1 MARRAELFVRPL
13 SDEEAAHLLNKVRR
27 GKNAVVRHRAMLL
40 FASFQGQSVGQI
52 SLMFQASA
60 THVAALIHAFN
71 EQGFP
76 ALDPRWGGGRPRRID
91 LDERTEIV
99 KVALAR
105 PADRGEPF
113 TRWSLTKLRAH
124 LVRSRIVP
132 AISRSQLWRILH
144 EAGVRFTHH
153 KTWKSS
159 PDPEFETKKN
169 RILDL
174 YAHPPTG
181 ARLLCLDEFGPLNL
195 QPRLGHGWH
204 PIAEPARFRATYKRT
219 AGVRQLVAAYDP
231 ATGRLYGH
239 LHDRKT
245 WREIRELLRSLRAR
259 FREHLI
265 VVLDNFSPHKKTE
278 LQRWV
283 ADHDIELVFTP
294 TYSSWLNL
302 IECQFQALRSFAL
315 DGSDY
320 PSHAHQDAAIRAY
333 LRWHNRNARPAKAWR
348 LNAEVHHSLPD
359 VAA

>member
-1 MARRAELFVRPL
+1 MARRAELFVRAL
-13 SDEEAAHLLNKVRR
+13 SDGEAAHLLQLSRR
-27 GKNAVVRHRAMLL
+27 GPNAVVRHRAMLL
-40 FASFQGQSVGQI
+40 FASYQGQSVGQI

-124 LVRSRIVP
+124 LVRTRVVP

-153 KTWKSS
+153 TTWKAS

-174 YAHPPTG
+174 YAHPPEG
-181 ARLLCLDEFGPLNL
+181 ARVLCLDEFGPLNL

-204 PIAEPARFRATYKRT
+204 PVGEPARFRATYKRT

-231 ATGRLYGH
+231 ATGALYGH

-259 FREHLI
+259 FDEHLI
-265 VVLDNFSPHKKTE
+265 VVLDNFSPHKKRE
-278 LQRWV
+278 LGAWV

-315 DGSDY
+315 NGSDY
-320 PSHAHQDAAIRAY
+320 PSHAEQDAAIRAY

>member
-1 MARRAELFVRPL
+1 MARRAELFVREL
-13 SDEEAAHLLNKVRR
+13 SDGEAAHLLGLSRR
-27 GKNAVVRHRAMLL
+27 GKNAVVRHRATLL
-40 FASFQGQSVGQI
+40 FASFQGQSVSQI
-52 SLMFQASA
+52 ALLFQASA
-60 THVAALIHAFN
+60 THVAALVHAFN

-76 ALDPRWGGGRPRRID
+76 ALDPHWGGGRPRRID

-113 TRWSLTKLRAH
+113 TRWSLTKLRGH
-124 LVRSRIVP
+124 LVRSRVVP
-132 AISRSQLWRILH
+132 TISRSQLWRILH
-144 EAGVRFTHH
+144 EAGIRFTHH
-153 KTWKSS
+153 KTWKAS

-174 YAHPPTG
+174 YAHPPAG
-181 ARLLCLDEFGPLNL
+181 ARVLCLDEFGPLNL
-195 QPRLGHGWH
+195 QPRLGRGWH
-204 PIAEPARFRATYKRT
+204 PIARPARFRATYKRT

-231 ATGRLYGH
+231 GTGRLYGH

-259 FREHLI
+259 FHEHLI

-278 LQRWV
+278 LQAWV
-283 ADHDIELVFTP
+283 AGQDIELVFTP

-302 IECQFQALRSFAL
+302 IECQFGALRSFVL
-315 DGSDY
+315 NGSDY
-320 PSHAHQDAAIRAY
+320 PSHAEQDAAIRAY

-348 LNAEVHHSLPD
+348 LNAEVHHSLPN